1 MANTTKLK
9 PRRVNSFNEPS
20 DGKNLWYKNDDQFKW
35 QDWWWWHQSF
45 FKTQA
50 EYDALPSSKE
60 NDWNLYIIVDNHLNL
75 MPFAELIQLT
85 PTPDAILA
93 ELNKAPKDYAEYYY
107 ENGDI
112 YMHEMPSSALPRDD
126 AYFKSYAF
134 LNEDINYQLADT
146 NLTEQELINIWI
158 PQDKIEEILAWE
170 WSYIRNTIE

>member
-60 NDWNLYIIVDNHLNL
+60 SDWNLYIIVDNHGL
-75 MPFAELIQLT
+75 MEYEELVLLE
-85 PTPDAILA
+85 PSAIVD
-93 ELNKAPKDYAEYYY
+93 ELNTEPIEYAMKLYNEWHLSFDTEYPCLSDDG
-107 ENGDI
+107 ETKKRFGNCVI
-112 YMHEMPSSALPRDD
+112 YCDWNPS
-126 AYFKSYAF
+126 
-134 LNEDINYQLADT
+134 T
-146 NLTEQELINIWI
+146 
-158 PQDKIEEILAWE
+158 
-170 WSYIRNTIE
+170 TITWKLECTQIVS